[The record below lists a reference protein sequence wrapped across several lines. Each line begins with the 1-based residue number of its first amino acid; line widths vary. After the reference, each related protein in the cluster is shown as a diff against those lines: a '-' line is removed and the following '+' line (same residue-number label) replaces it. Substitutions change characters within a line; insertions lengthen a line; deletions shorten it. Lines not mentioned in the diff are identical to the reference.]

1 VIVRLA
7 SFRSRLVWSVRFLL
21 SMPCSSSWRRR
32 RRACSAALRTVMATS
47 AARLPAPRTAA
58 RARWRCGRVQWPC
71 WSFPPAS
78 TLGAGE
84 PRLVPGLI
92 LRAFYARFGR
102 VSVQLHNDCEPCQVP
117 TKKPRPE
124 PGPRYQCGIAWLTV
138 GGPTL
143 RQQRRG

>member
-1 VIVRLA
+1 VLAQLPYGLLWPRAQHAYRLHIQRREHVGDAEVCTGQAGLSRRLA
-7 SFRSRLVWSVRFLL
+7 
-21 SMPCSSSWRRR
+21 P
-32 RRACSAALRTVMATS
+32 
-47 AARLPAPRTAA
+47 
-58 RARWRCGRVQWPC
+58 
-71 WSFPPAS
+71 
-78 TLGAGE
+78 LGAGV

-92 LRAFYARFGR
+92 LRAFYPRFGR